1 MGLTA
6 PSLPCPG
13 LLDPQGYRSLRASIW
28 AGVGER
34 LTQRVVHP
42 GTWHLCPT
50 WRPWVVWLLQAP
62 PRDRQEPLLGSGRK
76 GGISAGVWG
85 RGGGRWQKASHMGL
99 KLREP
104 GCLVPPDLQAQ
115 IQGRHHQECQD
126 GISRAFNCKAPS
138 ESGVP
143 HSCTPGK
150 LSQRVTETRLANTK
164 THRKGINSPEVFL
177 KEHHPAE
184 TLVEQGITG
193 SSFGGKK
200 ILFTPRGRETPQFNQ
215 QHVRFPTAGLNL

>member
-1 MGLTA
+1 MLSILGPA
-6 PSLPCPG
+6 PRGGPG
-13 LLDPQGYRSLRASIW
+13 LPSSSR
-28 AGVGER
+28 
-34 LTQRVVHP
+34 H
-42 GTWHLCPT
+42 
-50 WRPWVVWLLQAP
+50 

-76 GGISAGVWG
+76 GSISAGVWG
-85 RGGGRWQKASHMGL
+85 RGGRRWQKASHRGL
-99 KLREP
+99 KLPEP

-126 GISRAFNCKAPS
+126 GTSRAFNCKAPS
-138 ESGVP
+138 ESRVP
-143 HSCTPGK
+143 RSCTPGK

-193 SSFGGKK
+193 SILWGGG
-200 ILFTPRGRETPQFNQ
+200 ILFTPRGRETPQFNK
-215 QHVRFPTAGLNL
+215 